1 MNRLTEETIKQ
12 ATVGKMMTCQE
23 VSSYSPQE
31 IREAISGLVA
41 EHKTILAEALV
52 EAGLALYPESEDI
65 LAIASLMAMQRQDWG
80 QTSSLLR
87 SLIDQQGVN
96 ATPYSYIM
104 LVRALRCNLEYAEAL
119 SICID
124 AHEKHPG
131 HPDIDAEFKVLTSI
145 LGLKPMPEDE
155 VSESDEDV
163 LSPAALEKSDVSQV
177 AVTSNTPQVGEKF
190 NSVAKDFRLVL
201 RIKFLGKLLPT
212 HDDFST
218 VSLFCIPQARKLSKN
233 IMERTKILLINTL
246 IFGIKSAYM
255 ANKEKEL
262 WDSVSKNR
270 ILFRR
275 MIWL

>member
-23 VSSYSPQE
+23 VSTYSPQE

-80 QTSSLLR
+80 QASLLR

-145 LGLKPMPEDE
+145 LGLKPYQEDDTLD
-155 VSESDEDV
+155 SQEDV
-163 LSPAALEKSDVSQV
+163 LSPAVLEKSTSSKSPEDSNVS
-177 AVTSNTPQVGEKF
+177 SNT
-190 NSVAKDFRLVL
+190 
-201 RIKFLGKLLPT
+201 
-212 HDDFST
+212 
-218 VSLFCIPQARKLSKN
+218 
-233 IMERTKILLINTL
+233 
-246 IFGIKSAYM
+246 
-255 ANKEKEL
+255 
-262 WDSVSKNR
+262 
-270 ILFRR
+270 
-275 MIWL
+275 

>member
-80 QTSSLLR
+80 QASSLLR

-124 AHEKHPG
+124 AHEKHPN

-145 LGLKPMPEDE
+145 LGLKPYPDD
-155 VSESDEDV
+155 VPSDSDEDV
-163 LSPAALEKSDVSQV
+163 LSPAVLENSDKSQNPEITD
-177 AVTSNTPQVGEKF
+177 TSKATDNVG
-190 NSVAKDFRLVL
+190 
-201 RIKFLGKLLPT
+201 
-212 HDDFST
+212 
-218 VSLFCIPQARKLSKN
+218 
-233 IMERTKILLINTL
+233 
-246 IFGIKSAYM
+246 
-255 ANKEKEL
+255 
-262 WDSVSKNR
+262 
-270 ILFRR
+270 
-275 MIWL
+275 

>member
-1 MNRLTEETIKQ
+1 MALQLLYPEKQVFGDEEIMNRLTEETIKQ

-80 QTSSLLR
+80 QAASLLR

-124 AHEKHPG
+124 AQEKHPD

-145 LGLKPMPEDE
+145 LGLKPYPEDDSLG
-155 VSESDEDV
+155 SEDEDV
-163 LSPAALEKSDVSQV
+163 LSPAALEKSDSSQKGREPEV
-177 AVTSNTPQVGEKF
+177 ATTLDQ
-190 NSVAKDFRLVL
+190 AK
-201 RIKFLGKLLPT
+201 
-212 HDDFST
+212 
-218 VSLFCIPQARKLSKN
+218 
-233 IMERTKILLINTL
+233 
-246 IFGIKSAYM
+246 
-255 ANKEKEL
+255 
-262 WDSVSKNR
+262 
-270 ILFRR
+270 
-275 MIWL
+275 

>member
-80 QTSSLLR
+80 QASSLLR

-145 LGLKPMPEDE
+145 LGLKPFAEDE
-155 VSESDEDV
+155 LSESDEDV
-163 LSPAALEKSDVSQV
+163 LSPDALEKSDVSQV
-177 AVTSNTPQVGEKF
+177 VATSNKPEVGEK
-190 NSVAKDFRLVL
+190 V
-201 RIKFLGKLLPT
+201 
-212 HDDFST
+212 
-218 VSLFCIPQARKLSKN
+218 
-233 IMERTKILLINTL
+233 
-246 IFGIKSAYM
+246 
-255 ANKEKEL
+255 
-262 WDSVSKNR
+262 
-270 ILFRR
+270 
-275 MIWL
+275 